1 MPGRADVHVTY
12 ANCHPD
18 AGDVG
23 DVLLTDER
31 IVADGAPPGT
41 VAVIADERYD
51 AGLAQRLNERLWE
64 LAFTWS
70 QVDGE
75 DPTLVDGLSAGDLAG
90 LEVGL
95 TVLLPAARAVLEID
109 AALRDL
115 EPERFTSVV
124 PAAGDALY
132 RRVETTICDAADAT
146 IRARLGAN
154 VALARRRSSDPRNA
168 TLVTKYSRTRNPA
181 FLAEPSPRTLAA
193 LRATAAIVNLAAAR
207 RRPARAGRLLVLQYN
222 PTAAF
227 VRNYASSPRGVHDLV
242 CAGFAQPDVA
252 RMLREGQRAFVMP
265 AASPGPQAA
274 ALAARVRAFAQ
285 RHEDV
290 LRERFTVE
298 GVDLSAVV
306 LPRLGEIAAAYGR
319 WLEGR
324 GRAVRTKLR
333 RLRAGALLVPFES
346 PPHAR
351 LLVRAAQAEGVAS
364 VMINDGWKGDDHQ
377 RDGMTSDVALALSPS
392 IAEHYFRRRDDPAS
406 VVVTGDPRSDGAP
419 PPRASR
425 RRDERL
431 RRVLVGSFTFS
442 PSDLNCRRSDGE
454 RFLAEVLEGIAASR
468 ARDAAITVKLH
479 PADQL
484 EIYRDVVA
492 RFGEL
497 ELELTREGDV
507 VDRLAQADVYV
518 TTYSTSLLQAAAL
531 GLPFLYYRVNPQ
543 RLHPPFSG
551 DPTME
556 RRMASTPAGLATLLD
571 APLSAPEDARRWIE
585 RYVGPSDGACT
596 ARVIDAVNRAGARA
610 PR

>member
-1 MPGRADVHVTY
+1 VRVTY
-12 ANCHPD
+12 ANCHPV

-41 VAVIADERYD
+41 VALIADERYD

-64 LAFTWS
+64 LAFEWS

-109 AALRDL
+109 AALREL
-115 EPERFTSVV
+115 EPERLTTVV
-124 PAAGDALY
+124 PTAGDALY

-146 IRARLGAN
+146 IRARLGAG

-181 FLAEPSPRTLAA
+181 FLAEPSPRALAA
-193 LRATAAIVNLAAAR
+193 LRATAAVVNLAAAR
-207 RRPARAGRLLVLQYN
+207 RRRARAGRLLVLQYN

-242 CAGFAQPDVA
+242 CAGFTQSDVA

-274 ALAARVRAFAQ
+274 ALAARVHAFAQ

-306 LPRLGEIAAAYGR
+306 LPRLVEIAAAYGR

-324 GRAVRTKLR
+324 GRAVRAKLR
-333 RLRAGALLVPFES
+333 GSAALLVPFES

-351 LLVRAAQAEGVAS
+351 LLVRAAQAEGVAT

-377 RDGMTSDVALALSPS
+377 RDGLAADMALALSPS

-419 PPRASR
+419 APRAAR

-454 RFLAEVLEGIAASR
+454 RFLAEVLEGVAASR

-484 EIYRDVVA
+484 EIYRDIVA
-492 RFGEL
+492 RFGDL
-497 ELELTREGDV
+497 QLELTREGDV
-507 VDRLAQADVYV
+507 VDRLAHADVYV

-556 RRMASTPAGLATLLD
+556 RRTASTPAALAALLD
-571 APLSAPEDARRWIE
+571 GPVSPPEDARRWVE

-596 ARVIDAVNRAGARA
+596 ARVIDAVNRAGDSRRA
-610 PR
+610 DREDE